1 MKLIL
6 IILTLIPFSIYS
18 QNINI
23 KYESGIDSLIIKNN
37 TIQQKKDG
45 ILGWRIQ
52 LKFKSTKEEIK
63 KTRAEF
69 MKIYP
74 ETPTYLTYESPY
86 YRICVGNFRTKNEA
100 LKLNNFIRRNFVEA
114 YPVKKIIK
122 ISELRN

>member
-6 IILTLIPFSIYS
+6 VILTLIPFSIYS

-45 ILGWRIQ
+45 VLGWRIQ

-69 MKIYP
+69 MKLYP
-74 ETPTYLTYESPY
+74 QTPTYLTYESPY